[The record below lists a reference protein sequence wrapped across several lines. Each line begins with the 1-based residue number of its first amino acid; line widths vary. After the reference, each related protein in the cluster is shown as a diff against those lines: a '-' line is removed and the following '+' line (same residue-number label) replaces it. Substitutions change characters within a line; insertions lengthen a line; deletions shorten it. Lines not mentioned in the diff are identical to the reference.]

1 MSLSANDIVFR
12 WVNPQFELGENNPNF
27 IANAAAVTSVHIPG
41 NTLIESIPHL
51 IQSAAA
57 AARAR
62 QGINITI
69 RITRATYKLRSSGRK
84 NISVEEYLSPTM
96 GAGGQYSGWLE
107 FRSAK
112 LKNILLNCTKDH
124 FRTFG
129 GKNRKLVYFPF
140 VDCLRQPAEDRR
152 RRINLELAR
161 RNVCHYPFDLK
172 VCKVINGLNAENEFP
187 QNAIQRVEGL
197 NPISSF
203 DNQSSSQFINP
214 QPGILKYASLGSL
227 MPMGHTNNCEINFVG
242 DINIPV
248 LILEIEEGT
257 ATKFNIPN
265 YTLYDLVLEQIGI
278 DAYKMAYER
287 WGSNDNNNNNNDD
300 VIMGMGGRKIRKR
313 KKTIRR
319 KKINKRRKTGKR
331 KNSGKRKK
339 GGKRKKT
346 YKRKN
351 KKK

>member
-12 WVNPQFELGENNPNF
+12 WVNPQFELGGGND
-27 IANAAAVTSVHIPG
+27 NAPTVTSVHIPG
-41 NTLIESIPHL
+41 NTLIQSIPRL
-51 IQSAAA
+51 IQSKAALD
-57 AARAR
+57 RAR

-69 RITRATYKLRSSGRK
+69 RITRATYNLRSSGRK
-84 NISVEEYLSPTM
+84 KISVEEYLSPTM

-112 LKNILLNCTKDH
+112 LKDRLLNCTKDH

-140 VDCLRQPAEDRR
+140 VDCLGQPASERK

-187 QNAIQRVEGL
+187 QNAIQHISGL
-197 NPISSF
+197 NPISNF
-203 DNQSSSQFINP
+203 DNQSSPQFINP
-214 QPGILKYASLGSL
+214 QPGLLKYASLGSL

-257 ATKFNIPN
+257 AGKFGIPN

-278 DAYKMAYER
+278 DAYKMNYEP
-287 WGSNDNNNNNNDD
+287 WGSNDNNNNNDD

-331 KNSGKRKK
+331 KNSGNRKKTGKRKK
-339 GGKRKKT
+339 IGKRKKT
-346 YKRKN
+346 GKRKN
-351 KKK
+351 K